1 VRGAALADELGG
13 NTTAGTVG
21 SGASRRFE
29 RRSGVIDHP
38 DLGPVRT
45 DSTVLTVPQG
55 DLKLL
60 VFTAEPGS
68 ADACKL
74 AKLQTLSS

>member
-1 VRGAALADELGG
+1 
-13 NTTAGTVG
+13 
-21 SGASRRFE
+21 
-29 RRSGVIDHP
+29 VIDHP